1 MVEPIAGVPQLR
13 LKHSVVNRKL
23 AQIEPSTERVTLTGD
38 HDAPD
43 RIVATKVLK
52 RIDHLE
58 SKGNREGILLLFSV
72 QGDCC
77 HAVFA
82 R

>member
-52 RIDHLE
+52 RIDHL
-58 SKGNREGILLLFSV
+58 
-72 QGDCC
+72 
-77 HAVFA
+77 
-82 R
+82 